1 MLIRGCSI
9 PNAPNLGKLG
19 VKIHNCAL
27 LLDFP
32 FFCVLNF
39 YKPWIEWIERNVV
52 ISVDFA
58 EKKQFKIEINVGQLV
73 NHKDVRMISDDNI
86 SSSFEHVTGTR
97 QYFHIMLL
105 DVLSKIRQ
113 FGLCTFFLSCSA
125 AKFHW
130 VEILQV
136 VARQCGE
143 TLTRE
148 QVNAMD

>member
-1 MLIRGCSI
+1 M
-9 PNAPNLGKLG
+9 
-19 VKIHNCAL
+19 
-27 LLDFP
+27 
-32 FFCVLNF
+32 
-39 YKPWIEWIERNVV
+39 
-52 ISVDFA
+52 
-58 EKKQFKIEINVGQLV
+58 

-148 QVNAMD
+148 QVNAMDWSMQVNYLKRNQGSHSKNPKVSYEIIPIFEQKL